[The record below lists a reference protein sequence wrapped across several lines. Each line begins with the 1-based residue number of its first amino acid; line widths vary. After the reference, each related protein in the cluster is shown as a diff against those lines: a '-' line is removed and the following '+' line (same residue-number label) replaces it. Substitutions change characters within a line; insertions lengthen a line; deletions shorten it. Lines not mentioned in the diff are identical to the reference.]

1 METDLNVNVKV
12 EPESGGEVS
21 LDENDSK
28 PQKIEDI
35 KRQLTENID
44 IKSEP
49 IDDESCYAPE
59 NITVK
64 LEPTYYS
71 SGDED
76 IPLEYVA
83 AQIAMRYPAPPRRRR
98 RSDSDDEYIPPR
110 RLKKKKKVREAN
122 VKPTYR
128 GKSKK
133 EENMLYSEE
142 VTKHIEIITITEEQ
156 RQREIGETLNLRKN
170 FAYRCEW
177 CALGFVLEE
186 AYDMHMKI
194 HSPEAGEFEC
204 SLCRARVKSKTM
216 LYRHRLRH
224 YRRYRC
230 AICLMI
236 HKDKDT
242 AASHVMTDH
251 ERQAFVCVECSR
263 SFKRPRYLE
272 RHIEQHHTKLF
283 NFQCPEPDCKRVFHE
298 RGRYRSH
305 VRSHK
310 EEIRNRAS
318 SSLVV
323 CAVCGKA
330 YKSKSCLK
338 RHLQTHRATVCTL
351 CCVPFPH
358 QDALRL
364 HYARVHNCY
373 YDGCLKRHLQTH
385 RATVCTLC
393 CVPFPHQ
400 DALRLHY
407 ARVHN
412 CYYDGCLKRHLQTHR
427 ATVCT
432 LCCVPFPH
440 QDALRLHYA
449 RVHNCYYDGCLKR
462 HLQTHRATVCTLCCV
477 PFPHQDALRL
487 HYARVHNCYYDGC
500 LKRHL
505 QTHRATVCTLCCVP
519 FPHQDAL
526 RLHYA
531 RVHNCYYDGVHIG
544 EKCPHCGLVCGNN
557 SLLNKHIK
565 RMHKDRTKKYQCDYC
580 QRLYLTKGEV
590 RAHIMWSHEKRGG
603 HACTVPGCGRVFRAP
618 ARLRSH
624 TQVDHLGLSPPK
636 NHECVQCGKG
646 FINKQVL
653 QRHMRVHSD
662 EKYPCGECGVAFKTE
677 PYVRVHY
684 QRKHLNMTRA
694 QIRDQVRLRKTQS
707 INLFKPTVN
716 EIKQAKVTPA
726 LDATVNSY
734 IPMFETF
741 VDVQRDILNDGVED
755 VKQEPGVEC

>member
-373 YDGCLKRHLQTH
+373 YDG
-385 RATVCTLC
+385 
-393 CVPFPHQ
+393 
-400 DALRLHY
+400 
-407 ARVHN
+407 
-412 CYYDGCLKRHLQTHR
+412 
-427 ATVCT
+427 
-432 LCCVPFPH
+432 
-440 QDALRLHYA
+440 
-449 RVHNCYYDGCLKR
+449 
-462 HLQTHRATVCTLCCV
+462 
-477 PFPHQDALRL
+477 
-487 HYARVHNCYYDGC
+487 
-500 LKRHL
+500 
-505 QTHRATVCTLCCVP
+505 
-519 FPHQDAL
+519 
-526 RLHYA
+526 
-531 RVHNCYYDGVHIG
+531 VHIG

-741 VDVQRDILNDGVED
+741 VDVQRDILNDGGED